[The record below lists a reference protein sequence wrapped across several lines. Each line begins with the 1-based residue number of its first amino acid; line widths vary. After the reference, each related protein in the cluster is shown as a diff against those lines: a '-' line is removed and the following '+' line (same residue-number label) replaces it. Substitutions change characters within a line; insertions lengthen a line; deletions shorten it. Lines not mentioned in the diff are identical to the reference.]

1 MKIKVEMFERQEGG
15 RDFVTETDLLL
26 FTEVSMDYKPA
37 HCLSTPITHFIFRKP
52 AIVYMRATA
61 LNLK

>member
-26 FTEVSMDYKPA
+26 FTEVSINKPA
-37 HCLSTPITHFIFRKP
+37 AHL
-52 AIVYMRATA
+52 
-61 LNLK
+61 L